1 MTETKKQTKT
11 RGKAIPREIKERAYQ
26 LVAVDGLSYR
36 EVASIVGINDAS
48 SVFAWVKAM
57 EREKAI
63 QNLSDPKIDKSTP
76 VPPRKPTRYYLR
88 LAFKLNEGES
98 ILFPTHS
105 EGRRMYRALRDMG
118 FYARSKQDGNKM
130 RVWKIADLDK

>member
-1 MTETKKQTKT
+1 MKT
-11 RGKAIPREIKERAYQ
+11 RGKAIPREIKERAFQ

-36 EVASIVGINDAS
+36 EVAGIVGINDAS
-48 SVFAWVKAM
+48 SVFAWVKAI
-57 EREKAI
+57 EREKQI
-63 QNLSDPKIDKSTP
+63 ENLSEPNIDKNLP

-118 FYARSKQDGNKM
+118 FYARSKQEGKKM
-130 RVWKIADLDK
+130 RVWKIADLDRN